1 MNVTSRCEIMRFSEA
16 RTSYLAHLIVN
27 TLRQEGL
34 AEIEQERHVLMEI
47 KRILGQDHV
56 ADTRLDVIV
65 RRKIASLSR
74 NVPPGGREWDVLY
87 RQYYA
92 EEARKL
98 KPGGP

>member
-1 MNVTSRCEIMRFSEA
+1 MRFSEA

-47 KRILGQDHV
+47 KRVLEGDHTGE
-56 ADTRLDVIV
+56 TRLDAIV

-74 NVPPGGREWDVLY
+74 NVPPGSREWDVLY

-98 KPGGP
+98 KPGP